1 VVSGRDRSVAIAL
14 TVFVIIKVLY
24 IALFYTTLAGV
35 ANLGDTADYAE
46 SKHLDA
52 ESAGL
57 FAIVLSWLSQIIG
70 GQVWIFDLAFLAY
83 STFLLHRFISDNRIP
98 RLSKQVVYLSFLM
111 PLQIL
116 CLTVYSKESFI
127 FVALTTAFWLARAS
141 TLAATLIVL
150 ISSAFLLFA
159 KPTFVIGYW
168 FFALHS
174 RRRVPGVAASVML
187 IAVATLLVSISEFAF
202 LKLYSEV
209 AHHFSDGRLTYSK
222 PNVVGL
228 GVPWWAVTRITMTDF
243 FSLGI
248 EPRALFFQFSFH
260 LMLLAAFLSVRARS
274 GGSTFIIAIP
284 TVLIGLA
291 SMAPY
296 ALFNIGSYARYATPM
311 LLMLVLFLVRNRFT
325 ATFEPWT
332 KALRFGRRGLT
343 RPYVGKPR
351 CG

>member
-1 VVSGRDRSVAIAL
+1 MSGRARSVAVAL
-14 TVFVIIKVLY
+14 TIFVVIKGLY
-24 IALFYTTLAGV
+24 IVLFYTTLAGV

-57 FAIVLSWLSQIIG
+57 FAIALSWLSQLIG
-70 GQVWIFDLAFLAY
+70 GQVWMFDLAFLAY
-83 STFLLHRFISDNRIP
+83 STFLLYRFISDERIP
-98 RLSKQVVYLSFLM
+98 RLSKQVIYLSFLM

-141 TLAATLIVL
+141 TFTATLIVL
-150 ISSAFLLFA
+150 FSTAFLLFA

-168 FFALHS
+168 YFALHS
-174 RRRVPGVAASVML
+174 RRRVPGLAASAML
-187 IAVATLLVSISEFAF
+187 IALAALMVSVSEFAF
-202 LKLYSEV
+202 LRLYSEV

-228 GVPWWAVTRITMTDF
+228 GVPWWALARITMTDF
-243 FSLGI
+243 FSLGV
-248 EPRALFFQFSFH
+248 EPRALFFQISFH
-260 LMLLAAFLSVRARS
+260 LMLLAAFLGVRARS
-274 GGSTFIIAIP
+274 NHSSAITAIP
-284 TVLIGLA
+284 TVLIGLG

-325 ATFEPWT
+325 APAAPWLS
-332 KALRFGRRGLT
+332 AVHLGHRGLAGSDAA
-343 RPYVGKPR
+343 R
-351 CG
+351 